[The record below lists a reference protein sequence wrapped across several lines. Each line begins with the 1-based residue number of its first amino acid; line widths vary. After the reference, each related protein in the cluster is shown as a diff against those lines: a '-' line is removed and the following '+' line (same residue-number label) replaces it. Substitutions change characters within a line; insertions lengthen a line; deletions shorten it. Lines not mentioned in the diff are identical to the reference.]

1 MAVESMPWFYYPS
14 PAWKKSVGIC
24 STKLFPDLVTY
35 YIFLEFMYGILSTY
49 RQESFDVSGHII
61 AMQKT
66 NLESDWVK

>member
-1 MAVESMPWFYYPS
+1 M
-14 PAWKKSVGIC
+14 
-24 STKLFPDLVTY
+24 TY

-49 RQESFDVSGHII
+49 RQESFDISGHII